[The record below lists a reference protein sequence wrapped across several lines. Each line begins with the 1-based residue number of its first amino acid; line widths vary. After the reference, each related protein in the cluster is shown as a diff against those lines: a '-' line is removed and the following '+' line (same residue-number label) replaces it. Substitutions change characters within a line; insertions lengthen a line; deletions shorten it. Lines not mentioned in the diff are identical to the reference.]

1 MYFPRLRG
9 SNYYCTAPI
18 GAVASPTVGE
28 HYSIRHPCG
37 MDQRGEGAMKRAIV
51 LTLKI
56 IGYIVL
62 AILVGYVV
70 FTAKGVG

>member
-1 MYFPRLRG
+1 
-9 SNYYCTAPI
+9 
-18 GAVASPTVGE
+18 
-28 HYSIRHPCG
+28 
-37 MDQRGEGAMKRAIV
+37 MDQRGEGAMKKAIV